1 MKRLPRRRVEG
12 ESKLRLAQV
21 HRKLVSK
28 EGVRWKR
35 EKEGEMEKLRE
46 LFGVVEASRSRA
58 RRGGNTQRRGEGGD
72 SRRNES
78 GQGKKKKEEVN
89 VFRKTKLQTS
99 QKRDLYVSESRSLL
113 Q

>member
-1 MKRLPRRRVEG
+1 MRLE
-12 ESKLRLAQV
+12 QV

-46 LFGVVEASRSRA
+46 LFEVVEASGSRA
-58 RRGGNTQRRGEGGD
+58 RKGGNTQRRGEGGD

-78 GQGKKKKEEVN
+78 GEVKEEERGSERFSKN
-89 VFRKTKLQTS
+89 QTTDFAKTRLI
-99 QKRDLYVSESRSLL
+99 RF
-113 Q
+113 